1 MYMFKTIVSEI
12 ENRVENKKR
21 FSPPIPN
28 YTFSKKENLPKRFH
42 LLHFPKINQKKS
54 TWSPKEKNLKR
65 NLSHFHYLVISNVQT
80 ACQAIVSF
88 LLFMAM
94 VQEYKFGPFE
104 EILFSLP

>member
-12 ENRVENKKR
+12 ENRVEKEKR

-28 YTFSKKENLPKRFH
+28 YTFSKKDTSAKMLPFTP
-42 LLHFPKINQKKS
+42 LPQDQPKKKKS
-54 TWSPKEKNLKR
+54 TCSPKEKNLKR

-88 LLFMAM
+88 
-94 VQEYKFGPFE
+94 
-104 EILFSLP
+104 